1 MSDYI
6 RLPRSALTENIT
18 RDPNLAMLLL
28 YLLGKMGQD
37 GKVSVNTTELCR
49 VYGWSRQQSRTLLCK
64 IKATAGLTTLPTA
77 NATTLMFEG
86 QKDTPR
92 KQPLPQPPKQPQ
104 LQPLKRNDG
113 ERGATQG
120 ALVFEPPV
128 HGFVDPVFE
137 DAFTAWLDYK
147 KKQFRFEYKTERSLK
162 AAYADL
168 VRLSG
173 GDPYIA
179 TRIVEQSMSNGWKG
193 LFELKSNGTQPITT
207 TDNAASRKAQRDRG
221 LSLATEIVARSENLL
236 SLFNGSGNSDS
247 DTCKNQE

>member
-1 MSDYI
+1 MNDYI
-6 RLPRSALTENIT
+6 RLPRSALTENMT
-18 RDPNLAMLLL
+18 RDPNLAMLFL

-49 VYGWSRQQSRTLLCK
+49 VYGWSRQQSRTLLGK
-64 IKATAGLTTLPTA
+64 IKTTAGLIALPTA
-77 NATTLMFEG
+77 NATTLIFEG
-86 QKDTPR
+86 QKDNPR
-92 KQPLPQPPKQPQ
+92 KQPHHQPLKQPQ
-104 LQPLKRNDG
+104 AQPLKQHGG
-113 ERGATQG
+113 ERGTAQG
-120 ALVFEPPV
+120 ALVPEPSG

-162 AAYADL
+162 AAYSEL

-173 GDPYIA
+173 GDPYTA

-207 TDNAASRKAQRDRG
+207 TDSAASRKAQRDRG
-221 LSLATEIVARSENLL
+221 LSLATEIMARSENILDL
-236 SLFNGSGNSDS
+236 YDGFFEDP
-247 DTCKNQE
+247 DPRTP